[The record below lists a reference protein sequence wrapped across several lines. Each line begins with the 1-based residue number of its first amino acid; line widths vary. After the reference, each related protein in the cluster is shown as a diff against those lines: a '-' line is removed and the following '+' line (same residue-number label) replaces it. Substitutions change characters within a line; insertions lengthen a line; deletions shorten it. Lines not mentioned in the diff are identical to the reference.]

1 MKTEMKEERSELETI
16 DKCDFPLPHNQVMNT
31 PFMRTTHMVLR
42 SQQFSTIKELLLT
55 NEPVNNPHS

>member
-1 MKTEMKEERSELETI
+1 
-16 DKCDFPLPHNQVMNT
+16 MNT

-42 SQQFSTIKELLLT
+42 SQQFSTIKELLLM